1 MTKTTTAK
9 NPTTMTE
16 LVELLGDQLVPF
28 TDGQVIDVT
37 VIAVTK
43 DHIMVDVAGLA
54 TGIIPEKELSADSAR
69 FKAGDVVRAYVL
81 STEND
86 NGYVILS
93 LKKAEKEKLWNMLE
107 TRNTSGDTITVKI
120 IQANK
125 GGIVAQYGD
134 MQGFIPVSQL
144 SAKHYPRVNGD
155 RGMIKQ
161 KLDELIGQ
169 TIEVKIMSYDKVSNK
184 IIFSEKAAGEADL
197 EEIAQNYEVG
207 QRVNGKVTGIVDFGL
222 FIDIGGIEALVHI
235 SQVSWQRINNL
246 KDHFQVGQEVEAEV
260 VSIDGGR
267 VSLSMKKLQPDPW
280 QAEIKTIEVGSK
292 VDGTITRVT
301 PYGAFVRI
309 SDNLEGLFHISQIA
323 DGGDQESP
331 QSRVENIVE
340 EGKSYPFEVVSI
352 EPELRKIS
360 LKLNESKK

>member
-1 MTKTTTAK
+1 MTKTTATK
-9 NPTTMTE
+9 SPTNMSD

-28 TDGQVIDVT
+28 TDGEVIDVT

-54 TGIIPEKELSADSAR
+54 TGIVPEKELSADASR
-69 FKAGDVVRAYVL
+69 FKPGDSIRAYVL

-107 TRNTSGDTITVKI
+107 TRNSTGDTITVKI

-125 GGIVAQYGD
+125 GGLVAQYGD

-144 SAKHYPRVNGD
+144 SSKHYPRVNGD
-155 RGMIKQ
+155 RGLIKQ
-161 KLDELIGQ
+161 KLDEIIGQ

-197 EEIAQNYEVG
+197 EEKAQNYEVG
-207 QRVNGKVTGIVDFGL
+207 QRVSGKVTGIVDFGL
-222 FIDIGGIEALVHI
+222 FVDIGGIEALVHI

-246 KDHFQVGQEVEAEV
+246 RDHFAVGQDVEAEI
-260 VSIDGGR
+260 VSVEGGR

-280 QAEIKTIEVGSK
+280 QSEIKSVEVGSI

-309 SDNLEGLFHISQIA
+309 SDNLEGLFHVSQIVSET
-323 DGGDQESP
+323 DSENPQVKVESK
-331 QSRVENIVE
+331 VE
-340 EGKSYPFEVVSI
+340 EGQTYKFEVISI

-360 LKLNESKK
+360 LKLVESKK